1 MILVRISLEY
11 KGIPFEIEI
20 NGQDL
25 SSLDSLKT
33 LLEQIKTFID
43 KMLEAKP

>member
-43 KMLEAKP
+43 KMLEAKT

>member
-43 KMLEAKP
+43 KMLEAKA

>member
-1 MILVRISLEY
+1 MIVVRISLEY

-43 KMLEAKP
+43 KMLEAKA